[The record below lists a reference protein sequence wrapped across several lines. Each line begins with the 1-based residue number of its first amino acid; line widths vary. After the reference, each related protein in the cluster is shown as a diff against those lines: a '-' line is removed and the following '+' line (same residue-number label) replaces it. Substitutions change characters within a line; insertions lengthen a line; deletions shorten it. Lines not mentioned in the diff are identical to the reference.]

1 MVEALQNM
9 QEPAREALMESVRNM
24 DFRVPILLPGIQ
36 VKTSGTEDGYPI
48 EASQI
53 QRFEGENWKLVGD
66 VVQAPH

>member
-1 MVEALQNM
+1 LVEALKNM
-9 QEPAREALMESVRNM
+9 EEPTREALMDSVRNM

-48 EASQI
+48 EAMQI